1 MVPKRD
7 PNTASCVRAA
17 LHYWR
22 LRTFAVARQ
31 LLIDNPGPHS
41 AHLQMNAHP
50 DCGCARVS
58 VDSTSV
64 TSVEGQVYPRV
75 SDTSTVIGVCLRL
88 VPLRVV
94 RFVVASQTGACRA
107 GTILNGMHTMRR
119 YQKRFR
125 LALQQQPKRRHSQ
138 RMTPCTPASP
148 LLDIQPARN
157 QLQARASP

>member
-1 MVPKRD
+1 MY
-7 PNTASCVRAA
+7 T
-17 LHYWR
+17 H
-22 LRTFAVARQ
+22 AVARQ

-75 SDTSTVIGVCLRL
+75 FDTVRRFNRVCLRL

-94 RFVVASQTGACRA
+94 RFAVASQTGACRA
-107 GTILNGMHTMRR
+107 GTILNGMHIVYNEKISEEISLGSTATTQAPSFTTYDTMHAGEPTFE
-119 YQKRFR
+119 YS
-125 LALQQQPKRRHSQ
+125 AGP
-138 RMTPCTPASP
+138 
-148 LLDIQPARN
+148 
-157 QLQARASP
+157 